1 MSKFHMRSVA
11 HLRWFIA
18 LLLAVLIIGTV
29 SFNSFGPAARAER
42 PGLADASAQAS
53 CALPRDA
60 GIELRCIN
68 FAGHDYAVAD
78 IDLRSH
84 KIVFTTADDRKM
96 HTYAE
101 VDAAQRGSGRQPVL
115 ITNAGIYGTD
125 NRPLGLMI
133 TPKGKEHKVARVA
146 SRSGNFSWDTAVFEI
161 RNDDTASII
170 LARDWQENPLPIAA
184 TQSGPQLASL
194 NRVNPDLPPGSVST
208 YSRTAVGIDQSN
220 RSVVHI
226 AVSRDGVTLFELASF
241 MVSAVHCSEAL
252 HLDGSLSALYLP
264 FASNKFI
271 FSDPGE
277 RIVTVLSVLKK

>member
-1 MSKFHMRSVA
+1 MSKAYIRSIE
-11 HLRWFIA
+11 HLCWFSA
-18 LLLAVLIIGTV
+18 LSFAVLILATV
-29 SFNSFGPAARAER
+29 LFDSFGPAARAER
-42 PGLADASAQAS
+42 SGLTNASAQAS
-53 CALPRDA
+53 CALPKDA
-60 GIELRCIN
+60 GIALRCIN

-84 KIVFTTADDRKM
+84 KIIFTTADDHKM
-96 HTYAE
+96 HSYPE
-101 VDAAQRGSGRQPVL
+101 VDAALRSSGRQPIL

-125 NRPLGLMI
+125 NLPLGLLI
-133 TPKGKEHKVARVA
+133 TPKGKAHSVARVA

-161 RNDDTASII
+161 RNDDRASITP
-170 LARDWQENPLPIAA
+170 AGDWQENPSAIAA

-194 NRVNPDLPPGSVST
+194 NRVNPDLPPSSVST
-208 YSRTAVGIDQSN
+208 YSRTAAGIDQS
-220 RSVVHI
+220 SPSIVHI

-241 MVSAVHCSEAL
+241 MVDILHCREAL

-264 FASNKFI
+264 SASDKYV

>member
-1 MSKFHMRSVA
+1 MSKSRMRSIANPHWFVA
-11 HLRWFIA
+11 LP
-18 LLLAVLIIGTV
+18 LAVLILGTAL
-29 SFNSFGPAARAER
+29 FNSFVLAARTQR
-42 PGLADASAQAS
+42 DHLTDASAQAS
-53 CALPRDA
+53 CALPKDA
-60 GIELRCIN
+60 GIALRCIS

-84 KIVFTTADDRKM
+84 KIIFTTADDRKM
-96 HTYAE
+96 HSYPE
-101 VDAAQRGSGRQPVL
+101 VDAALRSSGRQPIL

-125 NRPLGLMI
+125 NRPLGLLI
-133 TPKGKEHKVARVA
+133 TLKGKEHNVARVA

-161 RNDDTASII
+161 RNDDTASIV
-170 LARDWQENPLPIAA
+170 LARDWQENPRAIAA
-184 TQSGPQLASL
+184 TQSGPQLASA

-208 YSRTAVGIDQSN
+208 YSRTAVGIDQSS
-220 RSVVHI
+220 RGLVHI

-241 MVSAVHCSEAL
+241 MVNILHCSEAL

-264 FASNKFI
+264 SASDKFV